1 MDYAFE
7 HALQHQYI
15 ILLLVRRRVGFSST
29 DLLHVG
35 LALILT
41 IVEPAGFAKVFLAG
55 WVPRRMCSSPVGSSS
70 KLFLAGWFLVVS
82 FRGVNELNLLIIDFD
97 LFPP

>member
-1 MDYAFE
+1 MG
-7 HALQHQYI
+7 
-15 ILLLVRRRVGFSST
+15 RVGFSCV
-29 DLLHVG
+29 DLLYLG
-35 LALILT
+35 LFLRLT
-41 IVEPAGFAKVFLAG
+41 ILVHHAGFAKVFLAG